1 MVNVIK
7 NSVLHTYIKG
17 DNTSV
22 FCSIGTHTP
31 KKEYEELLAH
41 IIHINKCTPC
51 GLWIEKKKKTINFSF
66 AYENASPEFKS
77 SKLTLDFN
85 ISFRNS
91 EEFDWSFSNVYNY
104 ITKEIGY
111 AASDFFRAGC
121 DMPFISNEN
130 DYLFVHLK
138 PNMLNISDSDIFGN
152 SIILIDYLSKN
163 EDE

>member
-7 NSVLHTYIKG
+7 NSVLHTYTNG
-17 DNTSV
+17 GNTSV
-22 FCSIGTHTP
+22 FYCIHQNSS

-66 AYENASPEFKS
+66 AYENASPEFKK
-77 SKLTLDFN
+77 SKLTLDFS
-85 ISFRNS
+85 IAFRNS

-111 AASDFFRAGC
+111 ASSDFFRAGC
-121 DMPFISNEN
+121 DMPFISDEK
-130 DYLFVHLK
+130 DYLFVHVN

-152 SIILIDYLSKN
+152 NIILIDYLSKN